1 MDNSFFL
8 YLERLELMSFF
19 SAYPLVYAIIHV
31 IGSSSNKDLLKKFP
45 LLLPYAYAFVGVL
58 YIGLQFKNLYPDYS
72 LQNIMLSVQQPF
84 LKIWAI
90 LSLVFFLPP
99 LAKKPV
105 FSLLHS
111 LVFFFLLLKDL
122 IVQSSAGGDRLII
135 KNDMK
140 IYTDSLL
147 LNLGSIIIVIL
158 ASFLFA
164 SKSKKGRL

>member
-31 IGSSSNKDLLKKFP
+31 IGSNSNKNLLKKFP

-72 LQNIMLSVQQPF
+72 LQNIMLSVQQPL

-90 LSLVFFLPP
+90 LSLVFFFRP

-111 LVFFFLLLKDL
+111 LIFFFLLLKDL
-122 IVQSSAGGDRLII
+122 IVQSPAGGDRHII